1 MQFTGMPGQPLPRAV
16 GVRDLGV
23 DGRAAPRM
31 PGRVLVGADVEPHP
45 ADPADR
51 AGRLDRVRPGRRA
64 PLAPPA
70 VKHTLPSQHGADPQ
84 RLVGQGGFQGGE
96 FGHRGP
102 AVHRE
107 DRRRGRC
114 PRPGPEDQ
122 ADLEQ
127 RRVGEPPPH
136 VPGQHP
142 EQAGQQG
149 RAQQR
154 FVLAERVRHHYR
166 GAAHVLGRQPEQVR
180 VGPRRERPG
189 QHLHVPGL
197 GQRPA
202 HRTAQ
207 PLARREPAPGQR
219 ARHPDRDVL
228 VAFQPDDLL
237 GQVSRVGE
245 VGPPARR
252 GHLEHGHQAVGR
264 DGRLRRRSSARQG
277 ATVGVAPRVW
287 STEQPTSRSRRT
299 TVSRPYTTPATRSG

>member
-1 MQFTGMPGQPLPRAV
+1 MQFAGVPGQPLPRAV

-45 ADPADR
+45 AYPADR

-70 VKHTLPSQHGADPQ
+70 VKHTLASQHRADPQ
-84 RLVGQGGFQGGE
+84 RLVGQGRLQGGE

-107 DRRRGRC
+107 DRRRGRR

-127 RRVGEPPPH
+127 RRVGEAPPD
-136 VPGQHP
+136 VPGQDP

-154 FVLAERVRHHYR
+154 LVLAERVRHHYR
-166 GAAHVLGRQPEQVR
+166 VAAHVLGRQPEQVR
-180 VGPRRERPG
+180 VGPRPERPR

-207 PLARREPAPGQR
+207 PLARREPAAGQR
-219 ARHPDRDVL
+219 ARHPGRDVL

-237 GQVSRVGE
+237 GQVGGVGE
-245 VGPPARR
+245 VGPPGRR
-252 GHLEHGHQAVGR
+252 GHLEHGHQAVPATADRRLAPPARGR
-264 DGRLRRRSSARQG
+264 WSGAAAR
-277 ATVGVAPRVW
+277 VSR
-287 STEQPTSRSRRT
+287 TEHPTSRSRRT